1 MKRRRLALLA
11 GAALAGALILWVAQ
25 GERAPGPTGAW
36 MLRADV
42 TPRLAEADGLHVRY
56 VRRGAGPPV
65 VLIHGIA
72 SSIYTWADVIP
83 ALARRHDVI
92 ALDLPGFGASDIPA
106 DFPGDRYV
114 RVLAAFLDRLGLR
127 RVSLVGHSL
136 GGAVASAFAAAH
148 PERVDRLVLA
158 DAAGFNLAQED
169 RPWLLRMT
177 SAPGV
182 GALMEKLP
190 IRRRLVTV
198 GLRQVFYEDA
208 RVTPE
213 KVAEYAAPLSRPGAS
228 RFIGDLLRSTATMG
242 LPEAIGRIRAPT
254 LVVWCAHDTW
264 VPLRDADRFVS
275 AISGARKAVIEG
287 CGHMPQEERP
297 QEFVALVD
305 EFVRAP
311 AQAAEGTHSVP

>member
-1 MKRRRLALLA
+1 VKRRSLALLA
-11 GAALAGALILWVAQ
+11 GAALAGGLVLWVAQ

-65 VLIHGIA
+65 VLVHGIA
-72 SSIYTWADVIP
+72 SSIYTWADVIAP
-83 ALARRHDVI
+83 LARTHDVI

-106 DFPGDRYV
+106 DFSGDRYL
-114 RVLAAFLDRLGLR
+114 RVLAAFLDRLGLP

-148 PERVDRLVLA
+148 PARVDKLVLA
-158 DAAGFNLAQED
+158 DAAGFNLAPAD
-169 RPWLLRMT
+169 RPWLLRLT
-177 SAPGV
+177 STPGV
-182 GALMEKLP
+182 GALIEKLP
-190 IRRRLVTV
+190 VRRRFVTL
-198 GLRQVFYEDA
+198 GLRQVFHEDT

-228 RFIGDLLRSTATMG
+228 RFIGDLLRDSSAMG

-264 VPLRDADRFVS
+264 VPLRDADRFVQ
-275 AISGARKAVIEG
+275 AIPGARKAVIEG

-297 QEFVALVD
+297 QEFV
-305 EFVRAP
+305 
-311 AQAAEGTHSVP
+311 SVVTAFLGNQRRGD